1 MQAQL
6 SGSIAPRAPG
16 RLTAWRIA
24 LQRACVMD
32 LGNLGRRLGRDRT
45 QPAHLRLGE
54 RGELEALFFLRRQ
67 GYIVTAR
74 RWRAPEL
81 SGDLD
86 LVAWEGDTLCFIEVK
101 SRSRRD
107 RAPAALAIDQAKRR
121 ILSNM
126 AREYLR
132 TLPRS
137 SRLAEAE
144 HVLTRFDFVSVYLL
158 DSGTECELL
167 RDALDWRKDRSSGYG
182 V

>member
-6 SGSIAPRAPG
+6 SKSIAPRAPG
-16 RLTAWRIA
+16 RFAGWSLA

-32 LGNLGRRLGRDRT
+32 LGTLARRLGRDRT
-45 QPAHLRLGE
+45 QPAHLYLGE

-67 GYIVTAR
+67 GYLVTAR

-101 SRSRRD
+101 TRSQRD
-107 RAPAALAIDQAKRR
+107 QTPAALAIGQAKRAM
-121 ILSNM
+121 LSRM

-132 TLPRS
+132 TLPRP
-137 SRLAEAE
+137 SRLADAE

-158 DSGTECELL
+158 RSGTECELL
-167 RDALDWRKDRSSGYG
+167 RDAFDWRKDQSSRYG